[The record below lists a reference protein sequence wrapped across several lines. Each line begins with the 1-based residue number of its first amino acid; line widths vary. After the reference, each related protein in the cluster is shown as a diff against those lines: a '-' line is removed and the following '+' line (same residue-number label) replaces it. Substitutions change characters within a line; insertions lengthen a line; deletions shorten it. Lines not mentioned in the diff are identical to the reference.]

1 MSLGLYV
8 GSSYRQAAAVEDYFF
23 NIVSTGVLQP
33 LDNITDAHDTWDLD
47 SDGNIMPANVP
58 TEEGWWDIDADGNI
72 QPIAGTFG
80 W

>member
-23 NIVSTGVLQP
+23 EYVSNILQP
-33 LDNITDAHDTWDLD
+33 LDNITDDHDTWDLD
-47 SDGNIMPANVP
+47 SDGNIMPAITP
-58 TEEGWWDIDADGNI
+58 TEEGWFDLDSDSNI